1 MGGSGTAHATLREI
15 RRQMKRSRILILL
28 AVLIAAGCQSERAG
42 NGEGSSVVPDQE
54 IDGFALT
61 QTRDGEKLWVLSA
74 DHALVFE
81 DAGRVEMT
89 RFRVD
94 FFNDRGD
101 VRSVLTARNGLLMRR
116 TSDMEAFGNVVVTSE
131 DETRL
136 LTERLTWN
144 ERTGKIESDRFVRV
158 VQGRDEFTGIGLEAD
173 PDLKNIR
180 VRSEFKAYVRTPE
193 GELVEEG

>member
-1 MGGSGTAHATLREI
+1 
-15 RRQMKRSRILILL
+15 MKRSRILVLL
-28 AVLIAAGCQSERAG
+28 AVLLAAGCQGEPAG

-61 QTRDGEKLWVLSA
+61 QTRDGEKMWVLSA

-81 DAGRVEMT
+81 DAGRVELP
-89 RFRVD
+89 RFRVE
-94 FFNDRGD
+94 FFNDMGD
-101 VRSVLTARNGLLMRR
+101 VRSILTARNGLLMRR
-116 TSDMEAFGNVVVTSE
+116 TSDMEAFGDVIVTSE
-131 DETRL
+131 DGTRL
-136 LTERLTWN
+136 MTERLTWN

-158 VQGRDEFTGIGLEAD
+158 VQGRDEFTGTGLEAD

>member
-1 MGGSGTAHATLREI
+1 
-15 RRQMKRSRILILL
+15 MKRRLVPALL
-28 AVLIAAGCQSERAG
+28 AVLMAAGCQREPGG
-42 NGEGSSVVPDQE
+42 NGEESSVVPDQE
-54 IDGFALT
+54 IDGFSLT
-61 QTRDGEKLWVLSA
+61 QTRDGEKMWVLSA

-94 FFNDRGD
+94 FFNDSGE
-101 VRSVLTARNGLLMRR
+101 VRSTLTARDGLLMRR
-116 TSDMEAFGNVVVTSE
+116 TSDMEAFGNVLVTSS
-131 DETRL
+131 DGTRL
-136 LTERLTWN
+136 TTERLTWN

-158 VQGRDEFTGIGLEAD
+158 VQGRDEFTGVGLEAD

-180 VRSEFKAYVRTPE
+180 VQSEFKAYVRTPE